1 MYALDILAWDLF
13 FGLLMYFFAAQVFK
27 KDRLEKNLK
36 ILLITSGI
44 LSLFVL
50 IGVPLQNMQIRN
62 IGIIG
67 YTIVAPIAFLLM
79 LKLPDALKKYKIEKT
94 NVQQKWVL
102 CKWGLRLYQS
112 SVAT

>member
-13 FGLLMYFFAAQVFK
+13 FGLSMLFAAPVFK
-27 KDRLEKNLK
+27 KDRFEKNLK

-44 LSLFVL
+44 LSLFGL

-67 YTIVAPIAFLLM
+67 YAVVAPVAFLLIG
-79 LKLPDALKKYKIEKT
+79 KILGRSKE
-94 NVQQKWVL
+94 VQN
-102 CKWGLRLYQS
+102 
-112 SVAT
+112 